1 MLCTF
6 TRSTVLILFFYFSIS
21 ALYAQTRVYTG
32 AAAAGAGNASVCTAD
47 EWAIFNNVGNLAA
60 FKRSVAFLGYD
71 NRFSVSGLNT
81 LSAGFVSPL
90 YFSENAGTVGLSVL
104 RFGDN
109 VFNEQIF
116 GIAYSHQ
123 IQGVSLGLKIN
134 YLQTFIEGLGTRGA
148 IAAEFG
154 GRAQLSK
161 NLFLGMHIYNFNQAK
176 MTANEESRLPAVMK
190 AGLSFRPAEEKL
202 YLNAEVEKEGAREA
216 RVKFG
221 IIYAAGKNL
230 TARTGVTTAPFRGS
244 FGLGWRFKKF
254 NFDYALNTHQYLPL
268 SHHIGISFHFGE
280 TNKADKK
287 TD

>member
-1 MLCTF
+1 VF
-6 TRSTVLILFFYFSIS
+6 VLNFLLFHFCFSIFS
-21 ALYAQTRVYTG
+21 LTAQTRYYTG
-32 AAAAGAGNASVCTAD
+32 AAAAGAGNASVCMSD
-47 EWAIFNNVGNLAA
+47 EWAIFNNVGNLSAFNRSAA
-60 FKRSVAFLGYD
+60 FVGFD

-116 GIAYSHQ
+116 GIGYSHK
-123 IQGVSLGLKIN
+123 IQGVCLGLKIN
-134 YLQTFIEGLGTRGA
+134 YLQTIIEGLSARGA
-148 IAAEFG
+148 VAAEFG

-161 NLFLGMHIYNFNQAK
+161 SLFFGMHIYNFNQAK
-176 MTANEESRLPAVMK
+176 MTANEETRLPAVMK
-190 AGLSFRPAEEKL
+190 AGLSFRPLEEKL
-202 YLNAEVEKEGAREA
+202 YLNAEVEKEGDRAA

-221 IIYAAGKNL
+221 IIYAVGKNI

-244 FGLGWRFKKF
+244 FGLGWRLKKF

-268 SHHIGISFHFGE
+268 SHHIGISFQFGE
-280 TNKADKK
+280 NKKAEKK
-287 TD
+287 TIN